1 MLRWSKEFSNE
12 DISIFS
18 LPLFVLLTGCATI
31 TNTLSDNTKEEND
44 FRETQWGFSQQRVL
58 VAEKDSR
65 LYLKRDDVL
74 IFNSEIAGVPAYL
87 VYTFKDNKLRAAGY
101 ITEKPVKNAQN
112 ITKMSVDKLGKPT
125 KRTKEGMFWDTPETV
140 IFANAY
146 PSHITLGA
154 VRYEH
159 IPGGVFANLLHNIKK
174 NQKGSIDRWDAV
186 WSYIDKSYYDEQ
198 RQDGIHLSELSFY
211 EKVLLGAIKRHEFLH
226 YKTKTGYQ
234 LPIPHDFLN
243 HEIAE
248 AR

>member
-1 MLRWSKEFSNE
+1 MKTLAF
-12 DISIFS
+12 FA
-18 LPLFVLLTGCATI
+18 LPLFIFFTGCATI
-31 TNTLSDNTKEEND
+31 TNTLSDDSKDKYD
-44 FRETQWGFSQQRVL
+44 FRETQWGFSQQRVQ

-74 IFNSEIAGVPAYL
+74 VYNTEIAGVPAYL

-101 ITEKPVKNAQN
+101 ITEKPVTNAQN
-112 ITKMSVDKLGKPT
+112 ITKMCVDKLGPPT
-125 KRTKEGMFWDTPETV
+125 KRTKEGMIWDTPETV

-159 IPGGVFANLLHNIKK
+159 IPGGVFANLLHNLKK

-198 RQDGIHLSELSFY
+198 HKNGIHLADLSFY
-211 EKVLLGAIKRHEFLH
+211 EKVLFGTIKRHEFV
-226 YKTKTGYQ
+226 KFATRTGYK
-234 LPIPHDFLN
+234 LPVPHDFLN
-243 HEIAE
+243 SEMAE
-248 AR
+248 AKK